1 MIQHKQ
7 QRQRVE
13 GLLQKGLEL
22 ELMQEEMENMA
33 QREDVRQRR
42 TEQYEQRMRE
52 EEEKEG
58 KEEEVA
64 DDVLEDLVVPG
75 SVVSSVGSSKI
86 METSYPV
93 KPKNPRG
100 KKSRME
106 ETIAE
111 EVEED
116 EEEEKLEEVTRKRK
130 IGGCINLQEAVAFQ
144 KFVNDKMMELVER
157 MCNDKNFVQPVQKL
171 ICSVKLSLTTMEWL
185 MWRKYSKLSI
195 T

>member
-13 GLLQKGLEL
+13 GLLQQVLEL

-64 DDVLEDLVVPG
+64 DDVLENLVV
-75 SVVSSVGSSKI
+75 VNKIFHSSI
-86 METSYPV
+86 
-93 KPKNPRG
+93 PR
-100 KKSRME
+100 S
-106 ETIAE
+106 
-111 EVEED
+111 
-116 EEEEKLEEVTRKRK
+116 
-130 IGGCINLQEAVAFQ
+130 
-144 KFVNDKMMELVER
+144 
-157 MCNDKNFVQPVQKL
+157 
-171 ICSVKLSLTTMEWL
+171 
-185 MWRKYSKLSI
+185 
-195 T
+195 